1 MACFLFRIAC
11 ELCTIFGLILRL
23 NVCGNIDHR
32 LFHRQFINLEALG
45 TLIELSLLH
54 VAIES
59 C

>member
-1 MACFLFRIAC
+1 MACFWFRIAC
-11 ELCTIFGLILRL
+11 GLCTIFGLILRL
-23 NVCGNIDHR
+23 NVCGKIDHR
-32 LFHRQFINLEALG
+32 LFHRLFINLEALG